1 MNHRETRN
9 QQHRKRWL
17 LILGGVAALC
27 LALVVAAYF
36 LLFAD
41 LPDPEDMRRV
51 RARETT
57 KILDREGRVLY
68 EWLDN
73 VEGKHTYV
81 SLDRIPLAL
90 QQATIATE
98 DASFYTNPGVDV
110 WSILRS
116 AYYNLS
122 EGEIVSG
129 ASTITQQTGRIVLM
143 PEERWERTWRRKL
156 REAYLAWRI
165 SRAFSKDEVLELY
178 LNLSYYGNYA
188 YGVEAA
194 AEAYFAKR
202 AEELDLAECALLTGL
217 LQAPVHY
224 NPLTNMQGAKE
235 RQAIVLG
242 LMVEQ
247 GYISRQEADLAA
259 AEDLRFAATAFDI
272 LAPHFVMYV
281 RQQLEGMYG
290 VEAVAQ
296 GGWRVLTSLDAD
308 MQRRAEEIVRYR
320 LELLSDPNHDGV
332 DHNVRNAAAV
342 VMDPNTGEIL
352 AMVGSPDYF
361 DAAIDGAVNAALSP
375 RQPGSS
381 LKPFTYA
388 AALSQG
394 YTPASVILD
403 VRRSFLTAEEQ
414 PFVPINYDR
423 RFYGPISLRRALAT
437 SSNVAA
443 VSVLN
448 EIGIS
453 SLINLAQRMGITW
466 EGDLERFGLSL
477 TLGGGEVRLL
487 DLTAA
492 YAGLAR
498 QGVRV
503 EPVSILSIEGPDGSA
518 LYARPAP
525 SQDRVLDARVAYL
538 ITDIL
543 ADDKARAPAFG
554 ERSVLYVGRPAAVKT
569 GTTTDWRDNWTV
581 GYTPDLVVGVWAGN
595 ADNEPMIQVS
605 GITGAA
611 PIWHQLMVELLKGK
625 SASAFPR
632 PSGIVEVEVCPESGL
647 LPGPHCPNRRYELF
661 IEGTEPAQSCSAHRI
676 YRIDTATGA
685 LASATTPAE
694 RVAERLFWVLPPE
707 AQEWAREQGIPQPPA
722 GATPLP
728 EEGASIALEIISP
741 DPNAEFVISG
751 ALPLSAQSIEIAARW
766 RLAFAPRE
774 VTLFLDGE
782 PLIRLSQP
790 PYSHLWNLAPG
801 AHVVE
806 AEAVDADGRRWS
818 SAPLRFTVTAGG

>member
-1 MNHRETRN
+1 MTHRENN
-9 QQHRKRWL
+9 QPKHRSKWPYL
-17 LILGGVAALC
+17 LGGLAALC
-27 LALVVAAYF
+27 LIGAVAAY
-36 LLFAD
+36 LWLFAD
-41 LPDPEDMRRV
+41 LPDPASMRQV
-51 RARETT
+51 QARETT

-81 SLDRIPLAL
+81 TLDRIPLAL
-90 QQATIATE
+90 QQATVATE
-98 DASFYTNPGVDV
+98 DATFYRNPGVDLGG
-110 WSILRS
+110 ILRA
-116 AYYNLS
+116 AYYNLRY
-122 EGEIVSG
+122 GEITSG
-129 ASTITQQTGRIVLM
+129 ASTITQQTARIILL

-156 REAYLAWRI
+156 REAFLAWRI
-165 SRAFSKDEVLELY
+165 SRLFSKGEVLELY
-178 LNLSYYGNYA
+178 LNYSYYGNYA

-202 AEELDLAECALLTGL
+202 ADELDLAEAALLTGL

-235 RQAIVLG
+235 RQDVVLG
-242 LMVEQ
+242 LMVEA
-247 GYISRQEADLAA
+247 GYISQEEADLALGEA
-259 AEDLRFAATAFDI
+259 LRFAARPFAI
-272 LAPHFVMYV
+272 NAPHFVMMV
-281 RQQLEGMYG
+281 RQQLEEWYG
-290 VEAVAQ
+290 VEEVAR
-296 GGWRVLTSLDAD
+296 GGWRVVTTLDLD

-320 LELLSDPNHDGV
+320 LQLLSDPAYDGM

-342 VMDPNTGEIL
+342 VLDPATGEVL

-361 DAAIDGAVNAALSP
+361 DADIDGAVNAALAP

-388 AALSQG
+388 AALGAG
-394 YTPASVILD
+394 YTPATVILD
-403 VRRSFLTAEEQ
+403 VRRSFLTAEDQ

-443 VSVLN
+443 VSVLHD
-448 EIGIS
+448 IGIA
-453 SLINLAQRMGITW
+453 SLTDLARRMGINW
-466 EGDLERFGLSL
+466 QGDLKRFGLAL

-503 EPVSILSIEGPDGSA
+503 EPVAILRIEGPDGSGR
-518 LYARPAP
+518 YQKPAP
-525 SQDRVLDARVAYL
+525 AEDRVLDPRVAYL

-543 ADDKARAPAFG
+543 ADDQARAPAFG
-554 ERSVLYVGRPAAVKT
+554 EHSALYVGRPAAVKT

-581 GYTPDLVVGVWAGN
+581 GYTPDLVIGVWAGN
-595 ADNEPMIQVS
+595 ADNEPMKQVS

-625 SASAFPR
+625 PATAFAR
-632 PSGIVEVEVCPESGL
+632 PEGLVEVEVCPESGL

-661 IEGTEPAQSCSAHRI
+661 IEGTEPAQQCDAHQL
-676 YRIDTATGA
+676 YRIDAATGA
-685 LASATTPAE
+685 LAAASTPPQRVME
-694 RVAERLFWVLPPE
+694 RVYWVVPAE

-722 GATPLP
+722 RLTLP
-728 EEGASIALEIISP
+728 QAVDNAVALEIISP
-741 DPNAEFVISG
+741 DPNAEYVISA
-751 ALPLSAQSIEIAARW
+751 ALPRSAQSIEIAARW
-766 RLAFAPRE
+766 RLASAPRA
-774 VTLFLDGE
+774 VTLLLDGE
-782 PLIRLSQP
+782 PLAELAQP
-790 PYSHLWNLAPG
+790 PYSRLWNLAPG
-801 AHVVE
+801 QHMVQ
-806 AEAVDADGRRWS
+806 AEAVDAEGKRWS
-818 SAPLRFTVTAGG
+818 SAPVRFTVTPGR